1 MTHSQEREQRK
12 LAYYAEPQN
21 GALKRNIRHI
31 LGISGG
37 KYSTTPFLAILGS
50 SDGVK
55 RNKHANGKLL
65 LGEVIQ
71 QMPEKMAV

>member
-21 GALKRNIRHI
+21 GAMKRNVRHI

-37 KYSTTPFLAILGS
+37 KDSAAPSIGNS
-50 SDGVK
+50 SVTS
-55 RNKHANGKLL
+55 RQSVCSFPSLPLL
-65 LGEVIQ
+65 RGFFVLYVS
-71 QMPEKMAV
+71 KCK

>member
-21 GALKRNIRHI
+21 GALKRNVRHI

-37 KYSTTPFLAILGS
+37 KESADLFMGNPCRPDRRHSTMIS
-50 SDGVK
+50 
-55 RNKHANGKLL
+55 R
-65 LGEVIQ
+65 
-71 QMPEKMAV
+71 